1 MEAYLQVIPYFPDK
15 IRAPLAAIPSQMRN
29 TVREIRLR
37 QGRPL
42 SLVLMG
48 TTVFLTPGGTVLE
61 TPGKDALVPDE
72 ADLQDC
78 FQRVC
83 GYSVHSCEEQ
93 IRQGFLTLNGGHRV
107 GLSGTAV
114 QEDGKIVTLREIS
127 SMNFRVARSFPGVS
141 GDFVQRFYGD
151 ALPSI
156 LLSGAPMSGK
166 TTFLKDVIGALSS
179 GKAGRYRKV
188 AVIDE
193 RGELGAV
200 YNGTPQIELGPCT
213 DVLTGYPKG
222 EGMNIALR
230 TLSPEL
236 IVCDEIGGEAESDAI
251 RMSLNAGTAV
261 LATAHAGN
269 LTALTRRPQIRALI
283 EEGAFDYLVQL
294 EGQEAPCRIKEV
306 RRVGEGPE
314 TCLSGGKMIC

>member
-1 MEAYLQVIPYFPDK
+1 MDAFMEVIPYFPEK
-15 IRAPLAAIPSQMRN
+15 IRGALAAMLSDTQK

-37 QGRPL
+37 QGRPV

-48 TTVFLTPGGTVLE
+48 TTVFLTLGGEVTKTPEKDVLI
-61 TPGKDALVPDE
+61 PDE
-72 ADLQDC
+72 SDFRDC

-93 IRQGFLTLNGGHRV
+93 IRQGFLTLPGGHRV

-114 QEDGKIVTLREIS
+114 QEDGKIVTLREVS
-127 SMNFRVARSFPGVS
+127 SMNFRIARSFPNIS
-141 GDFVQRFYGD
+141 GDFVRRFYGES
-151 ALPSI
+151 LPSI

-166 TTFLKDVIGALSS
+166 TTLLKDIIAALSS
-179 GKAGRYRKV
+179 GKAGRYIKV

-200 YNGTPQIELGPCT
+200 YGGTPQIELGPCT

-236 IVCDEIGGEAESDAI
+236 IVCDEIGGEAEAAAI

-269 LTALTRRPQIRALI
+269 LDSLMRRPQIRSLI

-294 EGQEAPCRIKEV
+294 WGQEAPCRIREV
-306 RRVGEGPE
+306 RRADESMQNTSEKGM
-314 TCLSGGKMIC
+314 KIC

>member
-1 MEAYLQVIPYFPDK
+1 MEGYVQVLPYFPDR
-15 IRAPLAAIPSQMRN
+15 IRASLAAVPLRVQK

-48 TTVFLTPGGTVLE
+48 TTVFLTSGGTVTN
-61 TPGKDALVPDE
+61 TPAQAAVIPDE
-72 ADLQDC
+72 ADLREC

-93 IRQGFLTLNGGHRV
+93 IRQGFLTLPGGHRV

-114 QEDGKIVTLREIS
+114 QEDGKIITLREVS
-127 SMNFRVARSFPGVS
+127 SMNFRIARSFPNIS

-151 ALPSI
+151 SLPSI

-166 TTFLKDVIGALSS
+166 TTFLKDIIAALSS
-179 GKAGRYRKV
+179 GKVGKYIKI
-188 AVIDE
+188 AVVDE

-236 IVCDEIGGEAESDAI
+236 IVCDEIGGEGETNAI

-269 LTALTRRPQIRALI
+269 LDALTRRPQIRALI
-283 EEGAFDYLVQL
+283 DEGAFDFLVQL
-294 EGQEAPCRIKEV
+294 KGQEAPCQIREV
-306 RRVGEGPE
+306 RQVGEQNLQSP
-314 TCLSGGKMIC
+314 TGGIKAC

>member
-1 MEAYLQVIPYFPDK
+1 MEGYLQVIPYFPDK
-15 IRAPLAAIPSQMRN
+15 IRAPLATAPSEVQK

-37 QGRPL
+37 QGRPV

-48 TTVFLTPGGTVLE
+48 TTVFLTPSGAVAK
-61 TPGKDALVPDE
+61 TPVKDVLVPDE
-72 ADLQDC
+72 ADLREC

-93 IRQGFLTLNGGHRV
+93 IRQGFLTLPGGHRV

-127 SMNFRVARSFPGVS
+127 SMNFRVARSFPNIS
-141 GDFVQRFYGD
+141 GDFVRQFYGD
-151 ALPSI
+151 SLPSI

-166 TTFLKDVIGALSS
+166 TTFLKDVVAALSS

-188 AVIDE
+188 VVIDE

-200 YNGTPQIELGPCT
+200 YSGAPQIELGPCT

-236 IVCDEIGGEAESDAI
+236 IVCDEIGGEAEADAI

-269 LTALTRRPQIRALI
+269 LDALVRRPQIRALI

-294 EGQEAPCRIKEV
+294 RGQEAPCQIREV
-306 RRVGEGPE
+306 RRMGEALKDSPA
-314 TCLSGGKMIC
+314 GGIQVC

>member
-1 MEAYLQVIPYFPDK
+1 MEGYVQVLPYFSDM
-15 IRAPLAAIPSQMRN
+15 IRTSLAAVPSSVQK

-48 TTVFLTPGGTVLE
+48 TTVFLTSSGAVTKSPGMGTLI
-61 TPGKDALVPDE
+61 PDE
-72 ADLQDC
+72 ADLWDC

-93 IRQGFLTLNGGHRV
+93 IRQGFLTLPGGHRV
-107 GLSGTAV
+107 GFSGTAV
-114 QEDGKIVTLREIS
+114 QEDGKIITLREVN
-127 SMNFRVARSFPGVS
+127 SMNFRIARSFPNIS
-141 GDFVQRFYGD
+141 RDFVRRFYGD
-151 ALPSI
+151 SLPSI

-166 TTFLKDVIGALSS
+166 TTFLKDIIAALSS
-179 GKAGRYRKV
+179 GKAGKYIKI

-236 IVCDEIGGEAESDAI
+236 IVCDEIGGEGEANAI

-261 LATAHAGN
+261 LATAHAGR
-269 LTALTRRPQIRALI
+269 LDALMRRPQIRTLI
-283 EEGAFDYLVQL
+283 DEGAFDFLVQL
-294 EGQEAPCRIKEV
+294 KGQEAPCQIREV
-306 RRVGEGPE
+306 RQVGEQNSQSPA
-314 TCLSGGKMIC
+314 GGIKAC

>member
-141 GDFVQRFYGD
+141 GDFVRRFYGD

>member
-1 MEAYLQVIPYFPDK
+1 MEAFLEIIPYFSDR
-15 IRAPLAAIPSQMRN
+15 IRGALAAVPSEVQR

-48 TTVFLTPGGTVLE
+48 TTAFLTPSG
-61 TPGKDALVPDE
+61 ALLDRPESGCLLPDE
-72 ADLQDC
+72 QDLRES

-93 IRQGFLTLNGGHRV
+93 IRQGFLTLSGGHRV
-107 GLSGTAV
+107 GISGTAV
-114 QEDGKIVTLREIS
+114 QEDGKIVTLREVS
-127 SMNFRVARSFPGVS
+127 SMNFRVARTFPNIS
-141 GDFVQRFYGD
+141 GDFVQRFYRD
-151 ALPSI
+151 SLPSI

-166 TTFLKDVIGALSS
+166 TTLLKDIISALSS

-200 YNGTPQIELGPCT
+200 YGGTPQIELGPCT
-213 DVLTGYPKG
+213 DILTGYPKG

-236 IVCDEIGGEAESDAI
+236 IVCDEIGGEPEADAI

-261 LATAHAGN
+261 LATAHAGSIDG
-269 LTALTRRPQIRALI
+269 LIRRPQIRALI
-283 EEGAFDYLVQL
+283 EEGAFDVLVQL
-294 EGQEAPCRIKEV
+294 WGEQAPCKICEV
-306 RRVGEGPE
+306 RK
-314 TCLSGGKMIC
+314 LSASLENIG

>member
-1 MEAYLQVIPYFPDK
+1 MEAFMEVVPYFSEK
-15 IRAPLAAIPSQMRN
+15 ISSVLAAVSSDVRK

-48 TTVFLTPGGTVLE
+48 TTIFLTKSGAGREIPDE
-61 TPGKDALVPDE
+61 NCLVPDE
-72 ADLQDC
+72 SDLKES

-93 IRQGFLTLNGGHRV
+93 IRQGFLTLKGGHRV
-107 GLSGTAV
+107 GISGTAV
-114 QEDGKIVTLREIS
+114 QENEKILTLREVS
-127 SMNFRVARSFPGVS
+127 SMNFRIARTFGGISE
-141 GDFVQRFYGD
+141 DFIRQFYRNG
-151 ALPSI
+151 LPSI
-156 LLSGAPMSGK
+156 LLSGEPMSGK
-166 TTFLKDVIGALSS
+166 TTFLKDIIASLSS
-179 GKAGRYRKV
+179 GKAGRFLKI

-200 YNGTPQIELGPCT
+200 YGGTPQIELGPCT

-236 IVCDEIGGEAESDAI
+236 IVCDEIGGEAEADAI
-251 RMSLNAGTAV
+251 RMSLNAGVAV
-261 LATAHAGN
+261 LATAHAGS
-269 LTALTRRPQIRALI
+269 LDRLMRRPQIRTLI
-283 EEGAFDYLVQL
+283 EEGAFDCLVQL
-294 EGQEAPCRIKEV
+294 GGQETPCQIREI
-306 RRVGEGPE
+306 RRVSAFHEN
-314 TCLSGGKMIC
+314 MW